1 MKELVSKKESKSKG
15 PELLA
20 HFGAVLAARLGKEG
34 LPEHKASEVA
44 LNVMDVMK
52 LEFGGQLVYFPM
64 GLCVNTEAKAEE
76 IYEKFKAQTSVSDLA
91 QEYGHSI
98 QYVYRLL
105 KGVRDKRRAE
115 NGIARRGNKR

>member
-1 MKELVSKKESKSKG
+1 MKEQANKRELKSKG
-15 PELLA
+15 PEVLA

-44 LNVMDVMK
+44 LNIMDVMK

-64 GLCVNTEAKAEE
+64 GLCVKVEAKAEE
-76 IYEKFKAQTSVSDLA
+76 IYEKFKAQTTIPELA

-98 QYVYRLL
+98 QYVYRLI